1 MKPVVLLL
9 GLPALVLGLAAAA
22 LAQTYTIVDVP
33 DAGGTW
39 PVSIN
44 NGGDV
49 AGYFCRNVGGYCSDY
64 QARGFV
70 REFNG
75 NITAFDGIPTS
86 INDLGTVTG
95 YFFDTTGLH
104 NFLRDRKGNVTVFD
118 VPQPFPPSPAAGFA
132 MAMNNGGDIAGYLIP
147 CPNCDTDQGF
157 VRDRLGGITT
167 FVIPKGLVTTGINA
181 RGDITGHTAPFYLSE
196 DGFVRG
202 RDGNI
207 TIFDVGSGP
216 GPRAYCVSI
225 NNGGDVAGY
234 YYDASLRR
242 ARGFVRARN
251 GNITVFDGI
260 PNALYTRSASINEL
274 GAIAGDVGDAAGSH
288 NFLRD
293 RIGNVTVF
301 DVPNAF
307 VARSISI
314 NNRGDVAGYFYEL
327 RNGGIVTHGFV
338 RSVH

>member
-1 MKPVVLLL
+1 MQGSDHVR
-9 GLPALVLGLAAAA
+9 ALRLRGPRAA
-22 LAQTYTIVDVP
+22 TIVDVP

-196 DGFVRG
+196 DGFVLPLFYYIG
-202 RDGNI
+202 VPCSH
-207 TIFDVGSGP
+207 FDVQQ
-216 GPRAYCVSI
+216 
-225 NNGGDVAGY
+225 
-234 YYDASLRR
+234 
-242 ARGFVRARN
+242 GFVRT
-251 GNITVFDGI
+251 GQ
-260 PNALYTRSASINEL
+260 ALHPAGGRPGCTRKPAQ
-274 GAIAGDVGDAAGSH
+274 ADCH
-288 NFLRD
+288 CQ
-293 RIGNVTVF
+293 
-301 DVPNAF
+301 
-307 VARSISI
+307 
-314 NNRGDVAGYFYEL
+314 
-327 RNGGIVTHGFV
+327 RNGGGKGV
-338 RSVH
+338 RAQAVYDLRFPAAAWYTGHERHVGWR

>member
-104 NFLRDRKGNVTVFD
+104 NFCGTGKATSQCSMSPSLFRHLR
-118 VPQPFPPSPAAGFA
+118 PLASPW
-132 MAMNNGGDIAGYLIP
+132 P
-147 CPNCDTDQGF
+147 
-157 VRDRLGGITT
+157 
-167 FVIPKGLVTTGINA
+167 
-181 RGDITGHTAPFYLSE
+181 
-196 DGFVRG
+196 
-202 RDGNI
+202 
-207 TIFDVGSGP
+207 
-216 GPRAYCVSI
+216 
-225 NNGGDVAGY
+225 
-234 YYDASLRR
+234 
-242 ARGFVRARN
+242 
-251 GNITVFDGI
+251 
-260 PNALYTRSASINEL
+260 
-274 GAIAGDVGDAAGSH
+274 
-288 NFLRD
+288 
-293 RIGNVTVF
+293 
-301 DVPNAF
+301 
-307 VARSISI
+307 
-314 NNRGDVAGYFYEL
+314 
-327 RNGGIVTHGFV
+327 
-338 RSVH
+338 

>member
-132 MAMNNGGDIAGYLIP
+132 MAMNNSGDIAGYLIP

-157 VRDRLGGITT
+157 VRDRLGGI
-167 FVIPKGLVTTGINA
+167 I
-181 RGDITGHTAPFYLSE
+181 
-196 DGFVRG
+196 
-202 RDGNI
+202 
-207 TIFDVGSGP
+207 
-216 GPRAYCVSI
+216 
-225 NNGGDVAGY
+225 
-234 YYDASLRR
+234 
-242 ARGFVRARN
+242 
-251 GNITVFDGI
+251 
-260 PNALYTRSASINEL
+260 
-274 GAIAGDVGDAAGSH
+274 
-288 NFLRD
+288 
-293 RIGNVTVF
+293 
-301 DVPNAF
+301 
-307 VARSISI
+307 
-314 NNRGDVAGYFYEL
+314 
-327 RNGGIVTHGFV
+327 
-338 RSVH
+338 